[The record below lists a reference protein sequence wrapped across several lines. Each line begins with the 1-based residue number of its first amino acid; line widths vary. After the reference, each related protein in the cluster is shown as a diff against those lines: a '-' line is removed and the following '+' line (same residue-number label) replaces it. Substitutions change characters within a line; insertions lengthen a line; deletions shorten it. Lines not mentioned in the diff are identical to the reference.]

1 MTNNTNQPRRSS
13 GSAISIGIG
22 MLIGLIV
29 ALIVAAFAMSSGPFR
44 DKANT
49 NTLAPATGSTDP
61 NSPLYT
67 NSGQPPVLTTPNS
80 DMTGNEQGEGTEVLM
95 NGSSSSG
102 APSNPS
108 LSQKPSD
115 DSTTKSSADTSKSD
129 QKADDPIGALINKSD
144 SNKKPSMAGNDSS
157 TKTDTSE
164 PSKTTPKATAP
175 SPAKSEPKP
184 KDSGAPKTVTPVT
197 APSAKAS
204 GGNRY
209 TVQAGSFADEQTA
222 LRLKKQLASQGQVA
236 TVTSK
241 QTANGTLYRVRVGN
255 YASAQEAQ
263 AANQKL
269 KGVVLSANP

>member
-49 NTLAPATGSTDP
+49 NTLAPATGNTDP

-67 NSGQPPVLTTPNS
+67 NSGQPPVLTTPNN
-80 DMTGNEQGEGTEVLM
+80 DLTGNEQGAGSEVLM
-95 NGSSSSG
+95 NGSASSS
-102 APSNPS
+102 ASSSPS
-108 LSQKPSD
+108 LSHKPST
-115 DSTTKSSADTSKSD
+115 DSTAKPSEDMSKSD

-164 PSKTTPKATAP
+164 PCKTKPKATAP

-197 APSAKAS
+197 AP
-204 GGNRY
+204 
-209 TVQAGSFADEQTA
+209 
-222 LRLKKQLASQGQVA
+222 RL
-236 TVTSK
+236 T
-241 QTANGTLYRVRVGN
+241 
-255 YASAQEAQ
+255 
-263 AANQKL
+263 
-269 KGVVLSANP
+269 P